1 MSVVDTAWAPELR
14 KAQLYDR
21 LLEDIVMGD
30 LRSGEPVDERRMC
43 LRYGAG
49 LAPVREALNRLALE
63 GLIVRR
69 PRLGGVVAPVE
80 LRAVEEAF
88 EVRCLL
94 EGRSAALAARNATAE
109 DIAAIAGAFDQAE
122 AAIAAG
128 DMRALIRMDR
138 SFHAAVAVAT
148 HNALLAKTLIAV
160 QTLATRF
167 WASAMTRQTP
177 DEQRIDVAL
186 HADLARAIAARDAVA
201 AEAAMARLIGDP
213 PSLYPAK
220 TGDGSAAQ
228 ASVSMEALTAG
239 LLLD

>member
-1 MSVVDTAWAPELR
+1 MSAVDTAWAPELR

-30 LRSGEPVDERRMC
+30 LKSGEAVDERRMAK
-43 LRYGAG
+43 RYGAG

-88 EVRCLL
+88 EVRRLL
-94 EGRSAALAARNATAE
+94 EGRSAALAAHNATPQ
-109 DIAAIAGAFDQAE
+109 DIAAIAGAFDGAE
-122 AAIAAG
+122 AAIADA
-128 DMRALIRMDR
+128 DVRALIRMDR
-138 SFHAAVAVAT
+138 AFHAAVAVAT

-167 WASAMTRQTP
+167 WVSAMARQTP
-177 DEQRIDVAL
+177 NEQRADVAL
-186 HADLARAIAARDAVA
+186 HGDLAAAIAAGDAPA

-213 PSLYPAK
+213 PSLYPDA
-220 TGDGSAAQ
+220 SRRAA
-228 ASVSMEALTAG
+228 ADSMEALTAS